1 MMSNFSGFGT
11 SKFEVFRVLA
21 ASRRVE
27 GCSTIIWQVVSGS
40 IDLFP
45 QRATHLLPV
54 EVLTPV
60 VSRVMS
66 SAPNT
71 PSTRPW

>member
-40 IDLFP
+40 IDCFHKEQLICS
-45 QRATHLLPV
+45 L
-54 EVLTPV
+54 
-60 VSRVMS
+60 
-66 SAPNT
+66 
-71 PSTRPW
+71 WKC